1 MPPAAL
7 VDGSKPADLD
17 EGAACLAW
25 GEMARAA
32 RAAEGG
38 AKWEEGGAAP
48 EVPGATVG
56 RLSSAKVALGGG

>member
-1 MPPAAL
+1 M
-7 VDGSKPADLD
+7 
-17 EGAACLAW
+17 AW

-56 RLSSAKVALGGG
+56 RRSSAKVALGGG